1 LARHDLMLQAF
12 GKKGLTK
19 NQEIIS
25 KEKVMNSRVVSVY
38 LETFNVTKAC
48 FFKHQSRE
56 HLRTHDK
63 KERGKRI
70 PLPNPLAREIIPNR
84 IPFMRMEKE
93 EKEM

>member
-48 FFKHQSRE
+48 FLNINLENTSEPMIKR
-56 HLRTHDK
+56 K
-63 KERGKRI
+63 GERGSPCLI
-70 PLPNPLAREIIPNR
+70 L
-84 IPFMRMEKE
+84 
-93 EKEM
+93 